1 MTKKEICTNNKPFAY
16 IYTGAYGGIEINKIE
31 YGIDDYI
38 YFTANSW
45 SGKKSYHKSKIYY
58 NINGDNYIKLNGIR
72 YSLNEA
78 IRI

>member
-1 MTKKEICTNNKPFAY
+1 MTKKEICKNNKPFAY
-16 IYTGAYGGIEINKIE
+16 ISACGGIELNKIS
-31 YGIDDYI
+31 YGINDYI

-58 NINGDNYIKLNGIR
+58 NNNGDSYIKLNGIR
-72 YSLNEA
+72 YGLNEA